1 MGIQQ
6 NKQMGEKYNR
16 LVSRV
21 AIAVFFF
28 ISGFGYASWASRI
41 PDVQKQLKLNDAELG
56 MMLFGL
62 PAGLMAMLPVTGILL
77 SRFSSRQMMLIGALF
92 FNVML
97 AVLGLVSQSW
107 QLFAVLF
114 CFGASR
120 NLFNISANAQSIA
133 VQARYERPVISS
145 FHGIWSVAGF
155 AGAAFGTLM
164 VSRLV
169 APVYHFSVTAGLL
182 SALVIV
188 FIRYSIEAR
197 PAPEHRSKKIILP
210 DRKMMRF
217 GLICFASMA
226 CEGTIY
232 DWGAIYFEKAV
243 RSSVEAVTL
252 GFTLYMIAM
261 TAGRFAGDSIAARWG
276 SKRILQSS
284 GLLIFTGLMLAALW
298 PEFLPSCIGFIL
310 TGFGVSCVVP
320 TVFAMAG
327 RSSGMSSGSAIAA
340 VSTIGYLGFLLVPP
354 AVGFIAHS
362 LNLRWSFALIA
373 LLGIVLA
380 ALVSTNERPV
390 VTTTEEVA
398 VSDPAD

>member
-1 MGIQQ
+1 
-6 NKQMGEKYNR
+6 MGEKNKR

-41 PDVQKQLKLNDAELG
+41 PDIQKQLKLNDAELG

-77 SRFSSRQMMLIGALF
+77 SRFSSRQMMFIGAIF

-97 AVLGLVSQSW
+97 AVLGLISQSW

-133 VQARYERPVISS
+133 VQAQYERPIISN

-155 AGAAFGTLM
+155 AGAAFGTFM
-164 VSRLV
+164 VSQMIPPL
-169 APVYHFSVTAGLL
+169 YHFALTGFLL
-182 SALVIV
+182 TIFV
-188 FIRYSIEAR
+188 FIFINYAVDAR
-197 PAPEHRSKKIILP
+197 PAPEHRSSKIILP
-210 DRKMMRF
+210 DRKMLRF
-217 GLICFASMA
+217 GLICFSSMA

-243 RSSVEAVTL
+243 RSSASAVTL

-261 TAGRFAGDSIAARWG
+261 TTGRFTGDYIAARWG
-276 SKRILQSS
+276 SRRILQFS
-284 GLLIFTGLMLAALW
+284 GLLIFTGLMLASIW
-298 PEFLPSCIGFIL
+298 PTFLPCCIGFVL
-310 TGFGVSCVVP
+310 TGLGVSCVVP

-373 LLGIVLA
+373 LLGLVLI
-380 ALVSTNERPV
+380 ALVSTDSAASV
-390 VTTTEEVA
+390 VESEHKKRL
-398 VSDPAD
+398 SP

>member
-1 MGIQQ
+1 
-6 NKQMGEKYNR
+6 MGEKYNR

-41 PDVQKQLKLNDAELG
+41 PDVQKQLHLNDAELG

-77 SRFSSRQMMLIGALF
+77 SRFSSRQMMFIGALF
-92 FNVML
+92 FNLML
-97 AVLGLVSQSW
+97 AVLGFISASW

-164 VSRLV
+164 VSRMI
-169 APVYHFSVTAGLL
+169 APVYHFALTAVLL
-182 SALVIV
+182 SLLVLV
-188 FIRYSIEAR
+188 FIRYTIEAK
-197 PAPEHRSKKIILP
+197 PKPEHRSRKIILP
-210 DRKMMRF
+210 DRSMVRF

-243 RSSVEAVTL
+243 HSSAQAVTF

-276 SKRILQSS
+276 SRRILQVS
-284 GLLIFTGLMLAALW
+284 GLLIFTGLMLSALW
-298 PEFLPSCIGFIL
+298 PVFLPSCIGFIL

-373 LLGIVLA
+373 MLGIVLVV
-380 ALVSTNERPV
+380 LVSAGSTP
-390 VTTTEEVA
+390 A
-398 VSDPAD
+398 IAAADDLPVSDPAD

>member
-1 MGIQQ
+1 
-6 NKQMGEKYNR
+6 MGEKNKR
-16 LVSRV
+16 LVSRI

-92 FNVML
+92 FNIML
-97 AVLGLVSQSW
+97 AVLGLISESW
-107 QLFAVLF
+107 QLFAILF

-133 VQARYERPVISS
+133 VQAAYERPIISS

-155 AGAAFGTLM
+155 GGAAFGTLM
-164 VSRLV
+164 VSQLV
-169 APVYHFSVTAGLL
+169 PPVYHFAFTALLL
-182 SALVIV
+182 SLLV
-188 FIRYSIEAR
+188 FIFIRNAIESK
-197 PAPEHRSKKIILP
+197 PAPEHRSSKIILP
-210 DRKMMRF
+210 DRKMIRF
-217 GLICFASMA
+217 GLICFSSMA

-243 RSSVEAVTL
+243 RSDATAVTL

-261 TAGRFAGDSIAARWG
+261 TTGRFTGDSIAARWG
-276 SKRILQSS
+276 SKRILQVS
-284 GLLIFTGLMLAALW
+284 GLLIFTGLMLASA
-298 PEFLPSCIGFIL
+298 LPSFYPACIGFIL
-310 TGFGVSCVVP
+310 TGLGVSCVVP
-320 TVFAMAG
+320 TVFSMAG

-354 AVGFIAHS
+354 AVGFISHS

-373 LLGIVLA
+373 LLGLVLA
-380 ALVSTNERPV
+380 VLVTRSTPGGAVEAEALP
-390 VTTTEEVA
+390 A
-398 VSDPAD
+398 SDPAD